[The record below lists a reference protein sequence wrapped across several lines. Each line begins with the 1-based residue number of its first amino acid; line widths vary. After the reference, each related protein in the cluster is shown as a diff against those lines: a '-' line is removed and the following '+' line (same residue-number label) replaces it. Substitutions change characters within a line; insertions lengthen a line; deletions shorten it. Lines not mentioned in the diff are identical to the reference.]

1 MTFKLTK
8 RHLDEKHERENELH
22 VFKESYNE
30 KLKVL
35 LDILKICKNSQEA
48 DNFGNNSLIP
58 ILEFDLLGHP
68 QVNINVPFA
77 YKDDWVLPVMEK
89 DVNYDT
95 IGEYHSLLA
104 EVEDFVSAIN
114 ARIEKENKIKQIQ
127 SKMRETFTK
136 EELELIGI
144 K

>member
-1 MTFKLTK
+1 MSFKLTK
-8 RHLDEKHERENELH
+8 RQLDEKHKRENELH
-22 VFKESYNE
+22 LFKESYSE

-35 LDILKICKNSQEA
+35 LDLLEICKNSQEA
-48 DNFGNNSLIP
+48 ENFGNNSLIP
-58 ILEFDLLGHP
+58 ILEFDLLQRP
-68 QVNINVPFA
+68 KVAIKVPFA

-95 IGEYHSLLA
+95 IAEYHSLLA
-104 EVEDFVSAIN
+104 EVEDFVSVIN

-136 EELELIGI
+136 EELALIGI